1 MADEIA
7 NTGGQP
13 AVTPAE
19 SVETQQIAS
28 GQTDAVVADET
39 QGTTEITV
47 AEIDDAAEE
56 VSRVEQLRREQKSL
70 LDKNYNLE
78 QRLKAVETQQA
89 PVQPAQT
96 TADPFNGDA
105 ILAEMYKE
113 GYLTK
118 LNDLVQSGMVSEED
132 AKLRVEEQY
141 GTRKAQQETRKML
154 DNISQHVTGFRSHN
168 VSGVLG
174 EALAGEGIKAGSDLE
189 KLAVQIL
196 KDDFDVDYSNPVNL
210 ADADPKAI
218 KNFAHYAALEARH
231 RAAALT
237 TAPKKTAVPQTASP
251 VSVSATG
258 NGGIPDFE
266 SIEEAAAY
274 IRAGRG

>member
-96 TADPFNGDA
+96 TADPFTATPSLPKCIKRG
-105 ILAEMYKE
+105 
-113 GYLTK
+113 
-118 LNDLVQSGMVSEED
+118 
-132 AKLRVEEQY
+132 
-141 GTRKAQQETRKML
+141 
-154 DNISQHVTGFRSHN
+154 ISQS
-168 VSGVLG
+168 
-174 EALAGEGIKAGSDLE
+174 
-189 KLAVQIL
+189 
-196 KDDFDVDYSNPVNL
+196 
-210 ADADPKAI
+210 
-218 KNFAHYAALEARH
+218 
-231 RAAALT
+231 
-237 TAPKKTAVPQTASP
+237 
-251 VSVSATG
+251 
-258 NGGIPDFE
+258 
-266 SIEEAAAY
+266 
-274 IRAGRG
+274 